1 MASSRGGSK
10 IKELSAERIDKSFA
24 LSWKA
29 HRTPEK
35 LYLLEKNNRSNPPE
49 VIISFPASGAFKDW
63 YSKTTFGETE
73 IDLKLFRSLKSI
85 GNNEPA
91 KVNQFFQ
98 QRFQDILAKSSLEEE
113 VLYM

>member
-10 IKELSAERIDKSFA
+10 IKELSAERIDKSFDA
-24 LSWKA
+24 SLKA
-29 HRTPEK
+29 HKKPERH
-35 LYLLEKNNRSNPPE
+35 YLLEKNPSE

-85 GNNEPA
+85 GNNEAA
-91 KVNQFFQ
+91 KVNQFFL
-98 QRFQDILAKSSLEEE
+98 QRFKDILAKSSLEDE
-113 VLYM
+113 VLYMSK